1 MPRLAQGRFVGA
13 VLMIKETRMA
23 TFIKTAL
30 AASMTTLALAQGAQ
44 AADTYVYGRYFN
56 DGLDSRQGAY
66 EFGKAT
72 ERAGYGLFGSLEGA
86 TASDAWVGGL
96 NAAIL
101 ADFGHGNAGLFQ
113 TDEGATDAEDEIV
126 AAGSRTE
133 PFTPEHFA
141 YWKEYFPYTDVDKMR
156 LAIIATCDSA
166 NTDVRF
172 GSLPDMGREL
182 GIDSVVGFGEL
193 VFYPANCYGSAFGCD
208 YSGNYFWK
216 RAGSYLEGGDTVRD
230 ALSKATAD
238 LVTLEGDPQGWQ
250 NWYARGGVDDAG
262 AVTITPADYGEEYNS
277 HPLGVEAF
285 DPTELIDIDQ
295 SSSTVDGRTVI
306 DHSTQQGVSYRT
318 DAAGGD
324 LLWLSAPAALS
335 GPVMMTTDEARAA
348 AVKFVEDNVKWF
360 SPASMDLQEQTNA
373 HHAAGDA
380 LSRFVWRTPEGSAAN
395 PAYVLV
401 EVDRKTGAVVTFMAA
416 RKPPLPGPATVT
428 RDVAIAAAR
437 AVAGAVGQVT
447 RADYQP
453 WDRKRWVITID
464 RGTRGLFRDVIRV
477 VVDATTGTV
486 VSQAKT

>member
-1 MPRLAQGRFVGA
+1 
-13 VLMIKETRMA
+13 MA

-30 AASMTTLALAQGAQ
+30 IAALAALALTPGAQ
-44 AADTYVYGRYFN
+44 AADSYVYGRYFN

-72 ERAGYGLFGSLEGA
+72 ERAGYRLFGSLQGA
-86 TASDAWVGGL
+86 SATDAWTGGL
-96 NAAIL
+96 YAAVY
-101 ADFGHGNAGLFQ
+101 ADFGHGTAGVFQ
-113 TDEGATDAEDEIV
+113 TEEGATDAEDEFV
-126 AAGSRTE
+126 AAGSRAE

-141 YWKEYFPYTDVDKMR
+141 YWTEYFPHNADRIR
-156 LAIIATCDSA
+156 LAIIAACDTA

-172 GSLPDMGREL
+172 GSLPEMGREL

-193 VFYPANCYGSAFGCD
+193 VFYPANCYGSAVGCD

-216 RAGSYLEGGDTVRD
+216 RAGAYLEAGDTVRD

-262 AVTITPADYGEEYNS
+262 AVTITPAANGTAYNM
-277 HPLGVEAF
+277 HPMGVEPF
-285 DPTELIDIDQ
+285 DPAELVDVDQ
-295 SSSTVDGRTVI
+295 STSTIDGRTVI
-306 DHSTQQGVSYRT
+306 DHITEQGVSYRT
-318 DAAGGD
+318 DAGSGD
-324 LLWLSAPAALS
+324 LLWLAAPAALS
-335 GPVMMTTDEARAA
+335 GAVTMTADQARESALE
-348 AVKFVEDNVKWF
+348 FVGDNVKWF
-360 SPASMDLQEQTNA
+360 SAGSMDLQEQTSA
-373 HHAAGDA
+373 HHGLGDA
-380 LSRFVWRTPEGSAAN
+380 LSRFVWRTRQGSTAN

-401 EVDRKTGAVVTFMAA
+401 EVDRKTGAVVTFIAT
-416 RKPPLPGPATVT
+416 RKAPLTGLATIT

-437 AVAGAVGQVT
+437 AVVGALGQVT
-447 RADYQP
+447 AAEYQP

-464 RGTRGLFRDVIRV
+464 RGTRGLFRDVLRV